1 MAQYYQGQANKAA
14 LAGNIS
20 AAAQYNLQS
29 NQAANDA
36 LAAQRSQQFQALQ
49 QAEEY
54 QRTENER
61 RREAGLAP
69 LSPGKVGPL
78 STKDKMNNSLRS
90 AKLNRAA
97 IRIQIELNSFFQYF
111 FHHFFFFL
119 QKSSSTA
126 PSPLC
131 FPGHCG
137 AFCTEG
143 SP

>member
-97 IRIQIELNSFFQYF
+97 IRIEIELNSFFQYF

-131 FPGHCG
+131 FPLCPPP
-137 AFCTEG
+137 
-143 SP
+143 SLLLV